1 MRTVVLTSIALLLLF
16 AFGAAAA
23 DISGKWVAQVPGRQ
37 GQTMEQTFT
46 FKVDGAN
53 LTGTVS
59 NARGDQ
65 EISEGKVSGNDIS
78 FAVVRKMQ
86 DMEMKSLYK
95 GTVAGNEIKFS
106 MTMQGGRGGD
116 RPPAEFTAKR
126 AGS

>member
-1 MRTVVLTSIALLLLF
+1 MRTVVLTSVALLLVL

-23 DISGKWVAQVPGRQ
+23 DVSGKWVAQVPGRQ

-53 LTGTVS
+53 LTGTIS
-59 NARGDQ
+59 SQRGDQ
-65 EISEGKVSGNDIS
+65 QISEGKVSGNDIT
-78 FAVVRKMQ
+78 FVVVRKMQ

-116 RPPAEFTAKR
+116 RPPTEFTAKR
-126 AGS
+126 AG

>member
-1 MRTVVLTSIALLLLF
+1 VRTVVLTSVALLLVL

-23 DISGKWVAQVPGRQ
+23 DVSGKWVAQVPGRQ

-59 NARGDQ
+59 SQRGDQ
-65 EISEGKVSGNDIS
+65 EISEGKVSGDDIT
-78 FAVVRKMQ
+78 FVVVRKFQ

-95 GTVAGNEIKFS
+95 GKVAGNEIKFTMS
-106 MTMQGGRGGD
+106 MQGGMGGD
-116 RPPAEFTAKR
+116 RPPTEFTAKK
-126 AGS
+126 AG